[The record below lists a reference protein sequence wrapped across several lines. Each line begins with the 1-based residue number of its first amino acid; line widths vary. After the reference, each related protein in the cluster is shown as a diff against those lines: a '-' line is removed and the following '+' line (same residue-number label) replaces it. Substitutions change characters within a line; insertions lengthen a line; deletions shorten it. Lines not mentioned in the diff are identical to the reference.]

1 MRAFIQPRRCL
12 LVVALAV
19 SGTGMADVPALKP
32 VAVAVTI
39 TLAIIRQATQV
50 SSSQISQPPSLQ
62 SGPAAN
68 FANLFPS
75 HDIFRDTPKNL
86 DGIPNGCA
94 RHSASL
100 CYDYRSGRAIYK
112 PTRRL
117 LPAIPGMTPHNL
129 AVHRDKVV
137 AQYTFK

>member
-1 MRAFIQPRRCL
+1 MRAFIQPCRCL

-32 VAVAVTI
+32 VGVTI
-39 TLAIIRQATQV
+39 TPAIIRQASQVSQV
-50 SSSQISQPPSLQ
+50 SSSQISQLP

-68 FANLFPS
+68 LSNLSPS

-94 RHSASL
+94 RNSASL

-129 AVHRDKVV
+129 AVHRNKVV